1 MSTRGTLAPMALGL
15 VLFAAPPAR
24 ADAGAAPSADGGA
37 PQSADAGVAAPPPGA
52 CVERLPEGRPRPKV
66 HEHFPDRGTSG
77 HVAVLEVVVEHS
89 PVETVLPGG
98 FRVHL
103 DGTESRAL
111 ESAHFVLPDPDGG
124 AGPSI
129 EVSTQGARPKTT
141 VKIPFVP
148 LPPEPGRNELVLPPL
163 PIAIARASGELVN
176 VCTAEHRIVVE
187 DPIANAPNPKPRDN
201 PPPRPQY
208 EVWQAGKYATIATL
222 AALVM
227 GALGSWLISRWR
239 RRPRPAP
246 PPPPPRPPWQ
256 VALEELRDL
265 RHAGL
270 IAAGRFAEH
279 YDRVSDTL
287 RKYLGDRYGF
297 DGLESTTREALVV
310 LRAVDPAVVTLD
322 EITHFLRQA
331 DLVKFARLTPSEEEC
346 ERVLEVAEQIVER
359 TMPPPSAAE
368 APAAPAAASRG
379 GAA

>member
-1 MSTRGTLAPMALGL
+1 
-15 VLFAAPPAR
+15 
-24 ADAGAAPSADGGA
+24 
-37 PQSADAGVAAPPPGA
+37 
-52 CVERLPEGRPRPKV
+52 VERLPEGRPRPKV
-66 HEHFPDRGTSG
+66 HEQFPERGTSG
-77 HVAVLEVVVEHS
+77 HVAVLEIVVEHS

-98 FRVHL
+98 FRLHL
-103 DGTESRAL
+103 DAAESRAL
-111 ESAHFVLPDPDGG
+111 QSAHFVLPDPDGG

-187 DPIANAPNPKPRDN
+187 DPIANAPNPKPREN
-201 PPPRPQY
+201 PAPRPQS
-208 EVWQAGKYATIATL
+208 EVWTAAKYATFATL
-222 AALVM
+222 GALVVA
-227 GALGSWLISRWR
+227 ALGSLLISRWR

-246 PPPPPRPPWQ
+246 PPPPPRPPWH

-310 LRAVDPAVVTLD
+310 LRAVDPAVPPLE
-322 EITHFLRQA
+322 EITRFLRQA
-331 DLVKFARLTPSEEEC
+331 DLVKFARLTPSEQEC
-346 ERVLEVAEQIVER
+346 DRALEVAEQIVHR

-368 APAAPAAASRG
+368 AAAPAASTGEQA
-379 GAA
+379 